1 MCFKPQAGH
10 SVTTRIHAMKII
22 RSVLAVGLGAA
33 LVTPLVAQQSDPS
46 QQNTS
51 GLNSFATPSPT
62 ASPTTPRDTDHK
74 KHQRRHRGKRRQ
86 ARKRD
91 QNSTMTGQRRQ
102 TRDHQQNGAGIE
114 QRRQQ
119 ETDLAPS
126 ATGSEV
132 KTAPENAAPQPEAVP
147 QPTPH

>member
-1 MCFKPQAGH
+1 MSFKTAGKRH
-10 SVTTRIHAMKII
+10 PVTTRIQAMKII
-22 RSVLAVGLGAA
+22 GSMLAVGLG
-33 LVTPLVAQQSDPS
+33 VTFVIPLVAQQNGPT
-46 QQNTS
+46 QQST
-51 GLNSFATPSPT
+51 LNSLATPSPT

-102 TRDHQQNGAGIE
+102 TRDHQQNGAGTE

-132 KTAPENAAPQPEAVP
+132 KTAPENAAPQLEAVP